1 MERTMKKL
9 FRTAASGGALVALLA
24 APLYSQTSFRKY
36 VALGDSLTAAV
47 EGNCLVGR
55 HQQRSYPK
63 VVAEKLGISDFQQ
76 PLLSELPLTTP
87 GSGVC
92 LGAVVAGGTITVGPV
107 SNQGLP
113 QNATLARPYDNL
125 GIPGANATDLV
136 DLRVANPSGNTAN
149 RSAAFVL
156 RNFPGGPFEG
166 RSALDE
172 ANILAPDLVTVWAGN
187 NDVLGAALSAAAVD
201 GVTLTPVSVFEAKYM
216 QLMTGLRMT
225 GRTVVALNI
234 PDVSALAFTRTIPPV
249 VVNPATRQPVIVGG
263 QMVPLLGPRTTAS
276 CPTAP
281 CPLPAGTLVTLG
293 ASSLL
298 ALGVGIPTS
307 LGGTGAPLPDGS
319 FSPPATLNQGVLL
332 YPDEVALIR
341 ERGNALNASIAAIS
355 AANGATV
362 LDIHAL
368 FDDMVAHGYE
378 VGGGITLTTSFL
390 TGGIF
395 SADGFHASTI
405 GYAIVATEILKRLND
420 VKGTDFE
427 LPDLAQAVFTPDV
440 PFATAAAP
448 EPSAGPFQYSM
459 RMWKDLV
466 TAASPAAEDFQ
477 IVFPAPGKRPTKNP
491 VR

>member
-1 MERTMKKL
+1 MKTTL
-9 FRTAASGGALVALLA
+9 FRTAATVGGLLA
-24 APLYSQTSFRKY
+24 LFATPGYAQTTFRKY

-63 VVAEKLGISDFQQ
+63 LVAEKLGISDFQQ
-76 PLLSELPLTTP
+76 PLLSELPLTTA
-87 GSGVC
+87 GTGVC
-92 LGAVVAGGTITVGPV
+92 LGTVVAGGTITVGPV

-125 GIPGANATDLV
+125 GIPGANAADLV
-136 DLRVANPSGNTAN
+136 DLKVANPSGNTAN
-149 RSAAFVL
+149 RAAAFVL

-166 RSALDE
+166 KSAMDE
-172 ANILAPDLVTVWAGN
+172 ANLLSPDLVTVWIGN

-201 GVTLTPVSVFEAKYM
+201 GVTLTPVAVFEAKYT
-216 QLMTGLRMT
+216 QLMTGLRMS

-234 PDVSALAFTRTIPPV
+234 PDVSALAFTKTIPRV
-249 VVNPATRQPVIVGG
+249 VVNPTTRQPVLVGG
-263 QMVPLLGPRTTAS
+263 QPVPLLGPRTTATCS
-276 CPTAP
+276 TAP
-281 CPLPAGTLVTLG
+281 CPLPEGTLVTLG

-307 LGGTGAPLPDGS
+307 LGGSGLALPDGS
-319 FSPPATLNQGVLL
+319 FSPPSTLNQGVLL
-332 YPDEVALIR
+332 YPDEVALIQA
-341 ERGNALNASIAAIS
+341 RGNALNASIATIA

-362 LDIHAL
+362 LDVHAL
-368 FDDMVAHGYE
+368 FDEMVAHGYE
-378 VGGGITLTTSFL
+378 IGGGITLTTSFL

-395 SADGFHASTI
+395 SADGFHASNI
-405 GYAIVATEILKRLND
+405 GYAIVATEIIKHLND

-427 LPDLAQAVFTPDV
+427 LPDMAQALFTPDV

-448 EPSAGPFQYSM
+448 EPSAGPFQFSL

-466 TAASPAAEDFQ
+466 TAESPAAED
-477 IVFPAPGKRPTKNP
+477 IELVFPAPGKSPGKTLLR
-491 VR
+491 